1 MTQLTYR
8 TYSFFSPLS
17 RMTHKPTTLFSFP
30 VPKPYLCCFFVA
42 SLLFCSLEFW
52 PKMEE
57 EAIRVLGWK
66 VGRDFTTLCAT
77 MFPVLASLIMV
88 VLFLWTIWSECEAA
102 EKASINSGYSNWGF
116 CIGVLTLVLGF
127 LFLAAGFPLLA
138 DLVIKLLEQLQN
150 HEESRKHQGGKL
162 KTICIIS
169 RLAMSVIA
177 MFMLAWAI
185 NTGTR
190 LASEP
195 RREGKYYP
203 LASPV
208 GVVTIMFGFTYSI
221 IGLCVIAELALEL
234 IKQLQSTEKEE
245 LVNHQVGKIDV
256 KFFV

>member
-1 MTQLTYR
+1 
-8 TYSFFSPLS
+8 
-17 RMTHKPTTLFSFP
+17 
-30 VPKPYLCCFFVA
+30 
-42 SLLFCSLEFW
+42 
-52 PKMEE
+52 MEE

>member
-102 EKASINSGYSNWGF
+102 EKASINN
-116 CIGVLTLVLGF
+116 
-127 LFLAAGFPLLA
+127 
-138 DLVIKLLEQLQN
+138 LVIKLLEQLQN